1 MTCKLTLRHGL
12 PRMSQIDIGLSQSYV
27 AIGAILPRWML
38 LQIALRD
45 ASMAHSHL
53 TTHLAQR
60 GDMLLS
66 GQIDT
71 LLATYAFPLP
81 VFLEQR
87 LLLVRSHDQ
96 ARAILDH
103 VRASLADRGVALIQ
117 PKVTAVE
124 LPRAGRYRVWVD
136 WYEGRVPSDASLLM
150 QAIYYCR
157 DTADG
162 SRIEMVNCTRLPHP
176 GLDRQIEALALT
188 A

>member
-1 MTCKLTLRHGL
+1 
-12 PRMSQIDIGLSQSYV
+12 MSQTDAELSQSYV

-38 LQIALRD
+38 PQNALRGIL
-45 ASMAHSHL
+45 MALSHL
-53 TTHLAQR
+53 TAHLDQR
-60 GDMLLS
+60 GALLVS
-66 GQIDT
+66 GQIDV
-71 LLATYAFPLP
+71 LLAAYTFPLP
-81 VFLEQR
+81 VFLEER

-96 ARAILDH
+96 ARAILDR
-103 VRASLADRGVALIQ
+103 VRGSLTDRGVTRVK

-136 WYEGRVPSDASLLM
+136 WHEGAVPPDASLLM

-162 SRIEMVNCTRLPHP
+162 CQIEMVNCTRLALP
-176 GLDRQIEALALT
+176 GLNRQIEALALT